1 LQWDHK
7 SGITIEA
14 WKQEEKRIGE
24 LYRSARVVVKHIEKR
39 QTVANSIDDFLTE
52 EEWVQ
57 RSKLSSKEWKSV
69 LEECHDE
76 ARENTRQEQ
85 LLKQQLATTA
95 VKLNKELDHNKA
107 FEEHLLMLLEK
118 ALQ

>member
-14 WKQEEKRIGE
+14 WKQEEQRIGE
-24 LYRSARVVVKHIEKR
+24 RYRSARVAVKHIEKR
-39 QTVANSIDDFLTE
+39 ETVANSMDDLTE

-57 RSKLSSKEWKSV
+57 RSKLSSEERKSV
-69 LEECHDE
+69 LEERRDE
-76 ARENTRQEQ
+76 ARENARQEQ
-85 LLKQQLATTA
+85 LLKQQLAATA
-95 VKLNKELDHNKA
+95 VKLNEELDRSKA
-107 FEEHLLMLLEK
+107 FEERLFMLLEK